1 MNFTAIKI
9 VKMRIVGGGLR
20 TSNLGG
26 QIVLSAVI
34 VFILALGLM
43 VQNQLYS
50 FLKTRNRRHVNKIII
65 FNFIIQNITIPII
78 LCYFFFAIWI
88 RNPSQ
93 YISDYGCYGIGFVTE
108 FMFIFDRSTSFF
120 INLFRYICILHDAQ
134 LKKYD
139 IHPKVKHNVFY

>member
-9 VKMRIVGGGLR
+9 VKMRIVGGGSR

-34 VFILALGLM
+34 LFILALGLM

-88 RNPSQ
+88 RNPFATVSMTLCRVHIRKT
-93 YISDYGCYGIGFVTE
+93 ISLS
-108 FMFIFDRSTSFF
+108 FIYLVLAR
-120 INLFRYICILHDAQ
+120 
-134 LKKYD
+134 
-139 IHPKVKHNVFY
+139 VW